1 MSLYVDKIAIMN
13 VIGGIFKNGD
23 FLSNEEYVFAEEDFH
38 EQVPK
43 IIYGALNNL
52 YLDGIR
58 KFDLVILDNYL
69 SKVEGVYTIFQN
81 KGVDY
86 LKHCLDVSMLENFHY
101 YFERMKKFT
110 LLRTMDNYGINMKWF
125 YNPTIPIMQAK
136 EYEVQEDRLNN
147 TSLVDI
153 GSQIDKYID
162 DIKIKCVTSDDKI
175 GMQAGD
181 GLDELLKRLK
191 ETPEIGIPM
200 YGAFVNKVVKG
211 ARLSKLYLRSAATG
225 VGKAIP
231 NDTLIPT
238 PQGMRLV
245 GDIKQG
251 DFIFGQDGKPTK
263 VLQVHPQK
271 EQKEIWEIIFADGR
285 KAKSCSE
292 HLWEYRYD
300 SHRTKEYRVEDI
312 QTIYNRTLK
321 LKNGLKNADNRGY
334 RFHIRMNEPVEY
346 RKKDFGVDP
355 YVRGMALGGGSF
367 RYDKT
372 NKAFVFSSEDE
383 DMVQTMADLL
393 QADFKKNSDFNFG
406 YVFKP
411 KYNTKQNL
419 WVEEIFKEYPKLWN
433 VKSEG
438 KFIPEEYM
446 QGSIEQRL
454 SLLQGLL
461 DTDGGIDDKG
471 RVSFTT
477 VSPQLR
483 NQIILLVN
491 SLGMTG
497 SYGADK
503 RKDKYTT
510 GECYNIKI
518 QAKKSVKPLMF
529 RLKRKVDIA
538 TKYASSSKREEYKDH
553 LAIVDIKPTEE
564 KTDMTCFTVDN
575 KDSLFLMNDYIV
587 THNTRTL
594 IADSCM
600 FACNEIFNRK
610 TMKWEQNGT
619 KEPTLY
625 ITTEQEID
633 EIQTMLA
640 AFVADVD
647 EEKIL
652 EGTASF
658 EELARVA
665 RAVEIIKES
674 PLYIVSCPNF
684 SLQDIEN
691 IIKINIKKYDVKYV
705 CYDYIHTSMKILEE
719 ITRRSGGVKLRED
732 NILFMLAVAL
742 KDLCNKYQIFI
753 LSSTQLNGSWY
764 EATEVNQNLLRGAK
778 SLADK
783 VDIGCIIMPVRD
795 FELDQIKPICDKL
808 HYAVPTVAVHYYK
821 NRRSKYKDVILWCK
835 NNLGSCRLD
844 PMFMTDTRYQY
855 IEVEDMVIKVKE

>member
-136 EYEVQEDRLNN
+136 EYEIQEDRLNN